1 MAALAGGRKRRG
13 ARRCEGETRRIVA
26 VRDYGYSTDGLLI
39 GDDDGDLHRYCR
51 HARKDIDAGSDEAGY
66 RQHVFVAVVIGDAR
80 DAGIDRSFVRCAV
93 TREMRVHLARVVM
106 GCLVVVEM
114 DVRHRSGDGAHLDR
128 DGQNRC

>member
-1 MAALAGGRKRRG
+1 M
-13 ARRCEGETRRIVA
+13 
-26 VRDYGYSTDGLLI
+26 RDYGYSTDSFVI
-39 GDDDGDLHRYCR
+39 RDDDRNLRRYCR

-93 TREMRVHLARVVM
+93 TREMRVHLPRVVM
-106 GCLVVVEM
+106 GGFVVVEM